1 MTIFQPRRENV
12 STYTISKEELLT
24 WAKAVLAPTAELAAK
39 GEGEYCAGEHCQF
52 CKVKATCRKRAEY
65 NLELARYD
73 FEPPAN
79 LEDAEI
85 EAVLARVDELI
96 SWVGDV
102 KEFALQAAL
111 QGKQWQ
117 DWKVVEGLSLIHI

>member
-1 MTIFQPRRENV
+1 MKTKKTRWD
-12 STYTISKEELLT
+12 KEELLT
-24 WAKAVLAPTAELAAK
+24 WAKEVLAPTAQLAAK

-52 CKVKATCRKRAEY
+52 CKVKATCRKRAEH

-85 EAVLARVDELI
+85 EAILARADELV
-96 SWVGDV
+96 SWAGDV

-117 DWKVVEGLSLIHI
+117 DWKVVEP